1 MKMSKIIL
9 EELDT
14 ISYSFDGCHMQWAI
28 WYDDEGKCWMAE
40 SMVSGRYHTWAN
52 TLSELHE
59 SIWDV
64 VELMVKSKENE

>member
-1 MKMSKIIL
+1 MSKIIL

-14 ISYSFDGCHMQWAI
+14 VSFCFDGCNIVWAV

-40 SMVSGRYHTWAN
+40 TIFGKYSTWAE
-52 TLSELHE
+52 TLTELNA